1 MAEKIPD
8 TKQERRRFL
17 KAHLSQYA
25 NKSFY
30 CRALDCRV
38 KVIDRSIDETAY
50 QAAISVKATRLA
62 MRLPDIIKEAT
73 VLDLHLPPKT
83 GRQTKRMKFV
93 RIGNLVA
100 SISRVGKAKLTVGYI
115 VNGDCIEYA
124 ITEYLPGN

>member
-1 MAEKIPD
+1 MKIPE
-8 TKQERRRFL
+8 KMQERRRFL
-17 KAHLSQYA
+17 KAYLSKYA

-38 KVIDRSIDETAY
+38 KVLDKSIDETAY
-50 QAAISVKATRLA
+50 QAAISINATKLA
-62 MRLPDIIKEAT
+62 MRLPDVIKEAT
-73 VLDLHLPPKT
+73 ILDLHLPPKT
-83 GRQTKRMKFV
+83 GRQAKRMKFI

-100 SISRVGKAKLTVGYI
+100 SIPRVGKAKLTVGYI

>member
-1 MAEKIPD
+1 MKIPE

-17 KAHLSQYA
+17 KAYLSQYA

-38 KVIDRSIDETAY
+38 KVLDKSIDETAY
-50 QAAISVKATRLA
+50 QAAITINATKLA
-62 MRLPDIIKEAT
+62 MRLPDVIKEAT
-73 VLDLHLPPKT
+73 ILSLHLPPKT
-83 GRQTKRMKFV
+83 GKQTKRMKFV

-100 SISRVGKAKLTVGYI
+100 SIPRVGKAKLTVGYI

>member
-1 MAEKIPD
+1 MKIPE
-8 TKQERRRFL
+8 TKQERRRFS
-17 KAHLSQYA
+17 KAYLSQYA

-38 KVIDRSIDETAY
+38 KVLDKSIDETAY
-50 QAAISVKATRLA
+50 QAAITINATKLA
-62 MRLPDIIKEAT
+62 MRLPDVIKEAT
-73 VLDLHLPPKT
+73 ILSLHLPPKT
-83 GRQTKRMKFV
+83 GKQTKRMKFV

-100 SISRVGKAKLTVGYI
+100 SIPRVGKAKLTVGYI